1 MVFDVSDKDLRR
13 TAGTGA
19 VSKTRQ
25 KSKFEKQR
33 EEEVIRNA
41 HERGYLRAPT
51 VNDIWNSIGEKCHLG
66 DISYLNMSG
75 ICLHTVQTIDLCTR
89 LRICVLHSNYI
100 SCFDSL
106 VHCREL
112 VYLDLHNNQIAKVPG
127 HKFWASLT
135 ELKVVF
141 LHDNSISKLDNI
153 HYMAA
158 SSSVSI
164 LTLYD
169 TPLSLRPNY
178 RHHLVNSLWSLKSLD
193 NYVISDEEI
202 IEDSSF
208 GGRYASLQPSFY
220 IKPSCSL
227 TKENTYEESMK
238 EVNRL
243 IAEVN
248 GIQAKN
254 CPVLIIQRCIR
265 GYLARTR
272 FKFIQDM
279 RLWAAVSI
287 QRYYRHYKGY
297 TEGGT
302 LPPPTSPA
310 PSRSFSSLT
319 RFDYEAYLHGV
330 KPGYPISP
338 GASSVG
344 KIARRPLSRN
354 VSITVEPI
362 GRITEEGDGSSESRV
377 TTSPVED
384 LELARKESFPVRITT
399 RITLNLRKLETSTSD
414 VIRAKEEAVTIQRN
428 LGLVGAKS
436 RKSMIESRES
446 MRIKLDTR
454 NSIMVKSKEL
464 RKEEQK
470 IEESEK
476 KRKKRDRI
484 GKYTAVKMFLGRVVD
499 THPRTESEPSETERE
514 PKKLRFRLSGFCPPI
529 KKIDPLRE
537 MLISKQEAGKDVRE
551 AAREIERKAAEEP
564 RKVAVKRQTITTD
577 QRLFIRTHGTM
588 GLACLRAVQHAY
600 RERERADA
608 LSSKAITVAQLRE
621 DREQA
626 KERVKIFKQEY
637 KEASLRRRV
646 RDGVRTAE
654 ALKERQAKEVIEHE
668 RLSTARAVTAEHVK
682 SRRAD
687 LAFITDFNCQHTSI
701 SNALQRHD
709 RVSQKDERTQEVE
722 DFVRKEKEVTKD
734 QQALVRRYMEH
745 RQLIR
750 QAETA
755 MTRSELDAHLTRETN
770 QRKAAAKERVAQ
782 IKARNQESLDYYTPS
797 MTHAPAKLPP
807 LAVVSPDQQD
817 VWNDLEKFDWTPASH
832 DRSYSEPYGRVVSS
846 RRQRMCSLEPTY
858 GVA

>member
-1 MVFDVSDKDLRR
+1 MVFDVSNKGFPR
-13 TAGTGA
+13 TPGRGA
-19 VSKTRQ
+19 VSKTWQ

-41 HERGYLRAPT
+41 HEQGYLRVPT
-51 VNDIWNSIGEKCHLG
+51 ANDIWDSIGEKCNLE

-89 LRICVLHSNYI
+89 LRICALHSNYI
-100 SCFDSL
+100 SSFDSL
-106 VHCREL
+106 VCLREL
-112 VYLDLHNNQIAKVPG
+112 VYLDLHNNQITKVPG

-141 LHDNSISKLDNI
+141 LHDNSISKLDNV

-158 SSSVSI
+158 SASISI

-169 TPLSLRPNY
+169 TPLSLKPNY

-208 GGRYASLQPSFY
+208 GGRFAPLQPRLYVTS
-220 IKPSCSL
+220 SCSL
-227 TKENTYEESMK
+227 TKENTYEEAMR

-248 GIQAKN
+248 GIQAKY

-265 GYLARTR
+265 GYLTRTR

-287 QRYYRHYKGY
+287 QRYYRHYKGF

-310 PSRSFSSLT
+310 PSRSSSALT

-330 KPGYPISP
+330 KPAYPSTP
-338 GASSVG
+338 GATMG
-344 KIARRPLSRN
+344 KIARRPQSRN

-362 GRITEEGDGSSESRV
+362 GSITEEADGRTESRV

-428 LGLVGAKS
+428 LGLVGIKS
-436 RKSMIESRES
+436 RKSMVESRDS
-446 MRIKLDTR
+446 MRIKMATQNGIR
-454 NSIMVKSKEL
+454 ARSREL
-464 RKEEQK
+464 KQEEQRM
-470 IEESEK
+470 EEKEK
-476 KRKKRDRI
+476 KRKKRDCI
-484 GKYTAVKMFLGRVVD
+484 GKHTAVKVFLGPVVD
-499 THPRTESEPSETERE
+499 THPRTESEPNTV
-514 PKKLRFRLSGFCPPI
+514 RFRLSGFCPPI
-529 KKIDPLRE
+529 QKVDPLRE

-551 AAREIERKAAEEP
+551 AAREIEKKAAEEP
-564 RKVAVKRQTITTD
+564 RKVAVKRHTVTTD

-588 GLACLRAVQHAY
+588 GLACLQAVQHAY

-608 LSSKAITVAQLRE
+608 VSAKANTVAQLRE

-626 KERVKIFKQEY
+626 KERVRVFKQEY

-654 ALKERQAKEVIEHE
+654 ALKERQAKEVMEHE
-668 RLSTARAVTAEHVK
+668 RLSTARAVTAEQVK
-682 SRRAD
+682 SMRAD

-709 RVSQKDERTQEVE
+709 RVSQKDERVQEIE
-722 DFVRKEKEVTKD
+722 DFVRKEKEVSQD

-755 MTRSELDAHLTRETN
+755 MARAELDAHLTREAN
-770 QRKAAAKERVAQ
+770 QRKVAAKERVAQ
-782 IKARNQESLDYYTPS
+782 IKARNQEKLEFYSPPV
-797 MTHAPAKLPP
+797 THAPTRLPP
-807 LAVVSPDQQD
+807 LAVVSPEQQD
-817 VWNDLEKFDWTPASH
+817 LWNDLEKFGWSPANH
-832 DRSYSEPYGRVVSS
+832 DRSYSEPYGRVMSS
-846 RRQRMCSLEPTY
+846 RRQRMYSLEPTY